1 MFSAVVIHRRAE
13 VATMD
18 LVEWCFAALAV
29 TGFSGLIVVMV
40 GCGPLIEPTRA
51 GVT

>member
-1 MFSAVVIHRRAE
+1 
-13 VATMD
+13 MD

-40 GCGPLIEPTRA
+40 WMWFT
-51 GVT
+51 